1 MARIRWIPEARSV
14 RKVAKMFSVQ
24 AMVVSQA
31 VLGTWVAMPAKLQ
44 AEIDPQTV
52 VIVAMAALVFGIVG
66 RLVDQGIK
74 RENPSGNH

>member
-1 MARIRWIPEARSV
+1 MRRPRLIPEWRRAWR
-14 RKVAKMFSVQ
+14 MFSVQ
-24 AMVVSQA
+24 SMVVSQA

-66 RLVDQGIK
+66 RLVDQGIQAGG
-74 RENPSGNH
+74 EQ